1 MKEEQRNKFEVIIIM
16 YVKKH
21 QAVIHL
27 CVNFQKII
35 DFYLMK
41 EKHQLSFLEPA
52 RREQKHTES
61 LASFIIIGT

>member
-1 MKEEQRNKFEVIIIM
+1 M

-35 DFYLMK
+35 DLYLMK